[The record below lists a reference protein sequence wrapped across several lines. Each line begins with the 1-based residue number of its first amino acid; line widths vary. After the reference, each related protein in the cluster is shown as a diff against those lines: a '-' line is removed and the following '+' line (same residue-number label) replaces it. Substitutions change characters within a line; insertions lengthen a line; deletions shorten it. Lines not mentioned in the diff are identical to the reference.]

1 MDLKALK
8 SSIENNQPIPNLL
21 IFKGS
26 HTFIANQYIS
36 AILKQKNLK
45 LEYLEDLE
53 FVNARELDIF
63 GLCDQDPT
71 LKVYKTDIF
80 NYEGS
85 SLLTDDLII
94 IMCKKLDNH
103 LSIEYRDYIIELN
116 ELEEW
121 QIQDYLYSILEG
133 VDRGLIN
140 WLITRFDKNIDRL
153 QLEADKLLLF
163 ESNER
168 NILLNQMI
176 EDGAFNDCS
185 EEGIFDFTDAVVKK
199 DINKLVNIYR
209 NINVIDIEA
218 IGVHTIMYKN
228 FIKLVQVW
236 LSNNPST
243 QTTGLTSKQIY
254 AINKL
259 PKVWS
264 SESLISIVEFLT
276 EIDYKIKIGAWLLFL
291 F

>member
-1 MDLKALK
+1 MDLKTLK

-53 FVNARELDIF
+53 FINAKELDIF
-63 GLCDQDPT
+63 GLCNQDPT
-71 LKVYKTDIF
+71 LKFYKTDTF
-80 NYEGS
+80 TYEGP
-85 SLLTDDLII
+85 SLLTDSLII
-94 IMCKKLDNH
+94 IMCKKLDSH
-103 LSIEYRDYIIELN
+103 LSVEYRDYIIELN

-133 VDRGLIN
+133 VDRELIN
-140 WLITRFDKNIDRL
+140 WLIIRFDKNIDRL

-254 AINKL
+254 AINRL
-259 PKVWS
+259 PRVWS
-264 SESLISIVEFLT
+264 TESLISIVEF
-276 EIDYKIKIGAWLLFL
+276 
-291 F
+291 